1 MVKHLSTMQETWV
14 QSLGREDLLEKEMQP
29 TPVFLPGKSH
39 GQRSLVGY
47 GVEKS
52 WTQLSDFTSLS
63 VHFLGPPHI
72 SFAVTYFS
80 FSLANLECLPFNS
93 EFLAFVASGC
103 PFTLTALPFWGWFL
117 NLLLLCVFVFS
128 GNHIFRSL
136 KTGIFILFL
145 FFPVY
150 TWHRVSQ

>member
-1 MVKHLSTMQETWV
+1 MHRGAWPAT
-14 QSLGREDLLEKEMQP
+14 G
-29 TPVFLPGKSH
+29 H
-39 GQRSLVGY
+39 

-52 WTQLSDFTSLS
+52 RTGLSDFSSVLFPSLS
-63 VHFLGPPHI
+63 IHFLGPPQI

-80 FSLANLECLPFNS
+80 SSLANLECLPFTS
-93 EFLAFVASGC
+93 EFLAFIASGC
-103 PFTLTALPFWGWFL
+103 PFTLTALPFWGCCL

-128 GNHIFRSL
+128 GNHIVRSL